1 MNRYND
7 EIMKAVR
14 QSLGLDEYDESAD
27 DEIMSMNRKRVFKI
41 YCRWNGFLGSWYDT
55 LLEVVENIYDIELNE
70 RD

>member
-41 YCRWNGFLGSWYDT
+41 YCRWNGFLGS
-55 LLEVVENIYDIELNE
+55 
-70 RD
+70 

>member
-14 QSLGLDEYDESAD
+14 QSLGLDEDDESAD

-41 YCRWNGFLGSWYDT
+41 YCRWNGLLGSWYDI
-55 LLEVVENIYDIELNE
+55 LLEVVENIYDVELKE
-70 RD
+70 CD